1 MNFAEYLR
9 KSKFSEKGKV
19 YYGRFLQNGLQ
30 ERFVTLV
37 KVNEE
42 GCVCVCVCVCVWGGS
57 GEGGGRWLDYQSF
70 CWTLHLN
77 IHKFTTLL
85 RVRLHHLIRD
95 TAVEKECYI
104 TMLMTLEHVTSEI
117 QKNRSG
123 REK

>member
-42 GCVCVCVCVCVWGGS
+42 GCVCVCVCVGAAGRE
-57 GEGGGRWLDYQSF
+57 GEGGWIIKVFAGL
-70 CWTLHLN
+70 C
-77 IHKFTTLL
+77 I
-85 RVRLHHLIRD
+85 
-95 TAVEKECYI
+95 
-104 TMLMTLEHVTSEI
+104 
-117 QKNRSG
+117 
-123 REK
+123 

>member
-42 GCVCVCVCVCVWGGS
+42 GCVCVCVCVCVGGPRGGWGKVVGLS
-57 GEGGGRWLDYQSF
+57 KFLLDSAFEYP
-70 CWTLHLN
+70 
-77 IHKFTTLL
+77 
-85 RVRLHHLIRD
+85 
-95 TAVEKECYI
+95 
-104 TMLMTLEHVTSEI
+104 
-117 QKNRSG
+117 
-123 REK
+123 

>member
-42 GCVCVCVCVCVWGGS
+42 GCVCVCVCVWGRR
-57 GEGGGRWLDYQSF
+57 GGRGKVVGLSKFLLDSAFEYP
-70 CWTLHLN
+70 
-77 IHKFTTLL
+77 
-85 RVRLHHLIRD
+85 
-95 TAVEKECYI
+95 
-104 TMLMTLEHVTSEI
+104 
-117 QKNRSG
+117 
-123 REK
+123 

>member
-42 GCVCVCVCVCVWGGS
+42 GCVCVCVCVCVGGQR
-57 GEGGGRWLDYQSF
+57 GGRGKVVGLSKFLLDSAFEYP
-70 CWTLHLN
+70 
-77 IHKFTTLL
+77 
-85 RVRLHHLIRD
+85 
-95 TAVEKECYI
+95 
-104 TMLMTLEHVTSEI
+104 
-117 QKNRSG
+117 
-123 REK
+123 